1 MLYDKEK
8 IDALRRAL
16 GVSWNEL
23 ARRAGISGPSMNA
36 IKKGTTKNLR
46 AETLRGL
53 ALALGVPMQALL
65 KRHTGKASQDL
76 DAEAM
81 SVFAALSDENKQAL
95 LAAARVLA
103 SQQKK
108 K

>member
-8 IDALRRAL
+8 IDALRRGL
-16 GVSWNEL
+16 DISWNEL

-36 IKKGTTKNLR
+36 IKKGTTKHMR
-46 AETLRGL
+46 AETLRDL

-65 KRHTGKASQDL
+65 KRHTGRVSQDL
-76 DAEAM
+76 DAEALT
-81 SVFAALSDENKQAL
+81 VFGVLSDDNKQAI

-103 SQQKK
+103 AQQKK
-108 K
+108 R